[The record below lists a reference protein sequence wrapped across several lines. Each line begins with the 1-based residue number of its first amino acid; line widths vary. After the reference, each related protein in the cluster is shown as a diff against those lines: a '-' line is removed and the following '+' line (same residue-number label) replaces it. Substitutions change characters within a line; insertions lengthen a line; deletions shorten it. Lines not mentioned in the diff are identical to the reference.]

1 MVITLTSV
9 PVVEA
14 ENLSIMD
21 YCPNA
26 QLNCVSEAGA
36 AVVVA
41 VVMLAVQQQ
50 VWVRGLLWCC

>member
-21 YCPNA
+21 CSLNA

-36 AVVVA
+36 AVLGA
-41 VVMLAVQQQ
+41 VMTLAVQQQ
-50 VWVRGLLWCC
+50 VWVGGLLWCC